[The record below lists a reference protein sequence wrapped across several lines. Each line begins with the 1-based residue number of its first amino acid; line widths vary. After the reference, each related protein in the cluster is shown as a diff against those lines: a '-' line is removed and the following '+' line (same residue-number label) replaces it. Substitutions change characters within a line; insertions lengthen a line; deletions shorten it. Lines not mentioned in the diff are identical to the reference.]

1 MTDAIAETVTD
12 FGSMDSRK
20 VGLNQY
26 AVLNYSKEK
35 PTAYTVNIRSMTCE
49 CEDSTFNGE
58 DHTVC
63 KHLAKAIHQAP
74 ADVEIDEAF
83 LQLAR
88 DTFNQLNQAAD
99 RLSSQATQPPQK
111 AATTLDDGSGEDS
124 DTDESDQPD
133 SDGGGGED
141 GEDDVLDESI
151 VPNDAQS
158 ALVDKVS
165 GWVSQAQQFDDD
177 IDPTIVDLE
186 WAELNGT
193 EGVHVDLNPFDS
205 PNGYWDGEN
214 NEWADKEAYDD
225 ARSAM
230 AEMLSNQEAVEYT
243 GPPEYINFIA
253 ADDVAKVVG

>member
-49 CEDSTFNGE
+49 CGDSTFNGE

-74 ADVEIDEAF
+74 ADVEINEAF

-88 DTFNQLNQAAD
+88 DTFDQLNQAAD
-99 RLSSQATQPPQK
+99 RLSSQATQPSPQ
-111 AATTLDDGSGEDS
+111 AATTLDGGSGS
-124 DTDESDQPD
+124 STDQSSNDDGGEESDDEP
-133 SDGGGGED
+133 E
-141 GEDDVLDESI
+141 DVLDES
-151 VPNDAQS
+151 VTPNDAQS

-165 GWVSQAQQFDDD
+165 GWVSQAQQFNDD

-214 NEWADKEAYDD
+214 NEWADKDAYDD

-230 AEMLSNQEAVEYT
+230 AEMLSNQDAVVYT
-243 GPPEYINFIA
+243 GAPEYINFIA
-253 ADDVAKVVG
+253 ADDVGKVVG